1 MAKRITAIGKTFV
14 RYIPLMQHLVARDI
28 KLKYRRSFLGYVWSI
43 LNPLLIML
51 VLTVVFSQMFKRDI
65 TNYPVYLFSG
75 RMLFSFMTDSTNSAM
90 HAIQRNSGLLKK
102 AYVPKYIFPL
112 ANVTSSAVTFLFSL
126 GAFILLILVTGTPI
140 SYHVLAFP
148 LVLIQIYVFCMG
160 LGFFLAQANV
170 FFRDTQHLYSVFTT
184 AWLYLT
190 PIFYPLETLSE
201 GMRWAIA
208 TFNPMYYY
216 IQQTRCLFL
225 DHAFPSPMLIL
236 QGFLV
241 ALVIMVLGVW
251 CFYKTQDKFVLYL

>member
-1 MAKRITAIGKTFV
+1 
-14 RYIPLMQHLVARDI
+14 MQHLVARDI

-51 VLTVVFSQMFKRDI
+51 VLTVVFSKMFNRDI

-90 HAIQRNSGLLKK
+90 HAIQRSSSLLKK

-126 GAFILLILVTGTPI
+126 GAFILLIIVTGTPI

-190 PIFYPLETLSE
+190 PIFYPIETLSE